1 MGCIAM
7 SDAETNVLDYL
18 RRQFAR
24 MDNRFDS
31 IERKLD
37 ELLAIALRI
46 ECDNRPAEW
55 LDLAETLAESG
66 DLWALEERE

>member
-1 MGCIAM
+1 MN
-7 SDAETNVLDYL
+7 AEPNVLDYL
-18 RRQFAR
+18 RMQFAR

-46 ECDNRPAEW
+46 CDPDNRPAEW
-55 LDLAETLAESG
+55 LDLAENLAESG